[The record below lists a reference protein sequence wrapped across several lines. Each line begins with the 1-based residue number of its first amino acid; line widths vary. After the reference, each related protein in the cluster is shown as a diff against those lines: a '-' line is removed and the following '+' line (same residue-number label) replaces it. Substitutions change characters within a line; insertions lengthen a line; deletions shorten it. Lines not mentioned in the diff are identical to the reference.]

1 LIYKCGAPRVS
12 GEARSELDGAS
23 AGESESTARETGDS
37 AIRRNFIW
45 RLAGWANGFFTVAG
59 MMRKIEGRVQTY
71 KPINVRN
78 VQFEIQGS
86 KEIIDLRID
95 QPWVL
100 KNGDHVVVVG
110 EEDGRSG
117 KFNGYAYRNETRQIR
132 GRSES
137 ELPDACRYLFLGLL
151 FAWAIFPLFIHVP
164 YGFRLLAFDRKVDQ
178 AAAML

>member
-1 LIYKCGAPRVS
+1 
-12 GEARSELDGAS
+12 
-23 AGESESTARETGDS
+23 
-37 AIRRNFIW
+37 
-45 RLAGWANGFFTVAG
+45 

-86 KEIIDLRID
+86 KELIDLRID

-100 KNGDHVVVVG
+100 RDGDYVTVVG
-110 EEDGRSG
+110 EDDGRSG
-117 KFNGYAYRNETRQIR
+117 KFNGYAYRNDTRQIH
-132 GRSES
+132 GKSDPG
-137 ELPDACRYLFLGLL
+137 LLDACRYLFLGVL

-164 YGFRLLAFDRKVDQ
+164 YGWRLLTFGRKVDQ

>member
-1 LIYKCGAPRVS
+1 
-12 GEARSELDGAS
+12 
-23 AGESESTARETGDS
+23 
-37 AIRRNFIW
+37 
-45 RLAGWANGFFTVAG
+45 

-86 KEIIDLRID
+86 KELIDLRIE

-100 KNGDHVVVVG
+100 KNGDYVTVVG
-110 EEDGRSG
+110 EDDGRSG
-117 KFNGYAYRNETRQIR
+117 KFNGYAYRNDTRQIH
-132 GRSES
+132 GKSDPA
-137 ELPDACRYLFLGLL
+137 LPDACRYLFLGFL

-164 YGFRLLAFDRKVDQ
+164 HGWRLLAFGRKVDQ